1 MNWKLDW
8 SPLKHDAPQWLRD
21 AKFGL
26 FFHWGVYS
34 VPACENEWYSRN
46 MYLKGC
52 RQNLEHE
59 RRFGKVS
66 EFGYKDFIPMFRAEK
81 FDPDAWADL
90 VRLSGAKYAGP
101 VSEHADNYSLWDS
114 RVNPV
119 NSVKTGPH
127 RDIAGECAAAFR
139 KQGIKY
145 LATFHHQWLWGWF
158 MSTDNEADV
167 YDPANERYYGPA
179 LPLETNRYQPYRL
192 PDKKFCDIWLEKI
205 REVAEGY
212 RPDVLYFDGRCMILP
227 EEYRY
232 RAAQCYYDA
241 VPEGIITYKQED
253 YPKGLGVFDVEC
265 GRFAEK
271 QDFFWQ
277 TDDRLE
283 DNITWCIV
291 QNPKYKSAG
300 RMIQQIADVTAK
312 NGALVL
318 NVGPQA
324 DGTFHPDAVKAL
336 KRIGEWLRVNGEAI
350 YFTRPFAVA
359 GEGVTAGS
367 NEDYNA
373 ERLKQQMKDGLAL
386 ESGQYHLTGD
396 DVRYTQT
403 DEALY
408 VIGFGIPQENTLRL
422 HALREGGGL
431 KRVRAARMLGTN
443 AKVGIKRDEECMT
456 LCLPEERPFEE
467 GFVIRLEKE

>member
-1 MNWKLDW
+1 MSWHLDW
-8 SPLKHDAPQWLRD
+8 KPLKHEAPQWMRD
-21 AKFGL
+21 GKFGL

-52 RQNLEHE
+52 KQNLWHE
-59 RRFGKVS
+59 QHYGKLS
-66 EFGYKDFIPMFRAEK
+66 EFGYKDFIPLFKAEH

-90 VRLSGAKYAGP
+90 VKLSGAKYAGP
-101 VSEHADNYSLWDS
+101 VSEHADNYSLWNS
-114 RVNPV
+114 KVNPI
-119 NSVKTGPH
+119 NSVKTGPR

-139 KQGIKY
+139 KKGVKY

-167 YDPANERYYGPA
+167 YAPANEIYYGPA

-192 PDKKFCDIWLEKI
+192 PDQKFCGVWLEKI
-205 REVAEGY
+205 REVSEMY

-227 EEYRY
+227 EECRY
-232 RAAQCYYDA
+232 KAAQYYYDA
-241 VPEGIITYKQED
+241 VPQGVITYKQED
-253 YPKGLGVFDVEC
+253 FPKGLGVFDVEC
-265 GRFAEK
+265 GRFAEA
-271 QDFFWQ
+271 QPFFWQ

-291 QNPKYKSAG
+291 QDPKYKSAG
-300 RMIQQIADVTAK
+300 KMIQQIADVTAK
-312 NGALVL
+312 NGCLVL

-324 DGTFHPDAVKAL
+324 DGTFHPGAVQAL
-336 KRIGEWLRVNGEAI
+336 TRIGAWLKVNGEAI
-350 YFTRPFAVA
+350 YGTRPFAVA
-359 GEGVTAGS
+359 GEGVTAGT
-367 NEDYNA
+367 NEDYNV
-373 ERLKQQMKDGLAL
+373 ERVKQQMKDGLAI
-386 ESGQYHLTGD
+386 ESGQYRLTGN

-408 VIGFGIPQENTLRL
+408 VIGFGIPENNTLRL
-422 HALREGGGL
+422 QALREGSALGP
-431 KRVRAARMLGTN
+431 VRSARMLGTDAIVN
-443 AKVGIKRDEECMT
+443 MERNGECMT
-456 LCLPEERPFEE
+456 LRLPEERPFEE